1 MEHDLKKIRD
11 RFERLDCASI
21 CDASPLVRAFA
32 PGLKPLHPE
41 KRMVGRARTICCTN
55 DYLTV
60 IKTLTEAKEGEV
72 LVVDGRRQNQAIF
85 GELLAAEAHRRHLAG
100 AVIDGAVRDVTGMRQ
115 IGIPIYYRWTNPRAG
130 RAEIIEPPEDFVS
143 VCGVTVFQ
151 GDWVMGDSDGI
162 VVVSSDQIDTVL
174 SVAEEIQK
182 VEEKVFKSI
191 KGGASLTQIMKFEEF
206 RREHEKDIRSRLDY
220 HLSER

>member
-1 MEHDLKKIRD
+1 MERELKKIRS
-11 RFERLDCASI
+11 RFDKLDCASL

-32 PGLKPLHPE
+32 PGLSALHPG

-60 IKTLTEAKEGEV
+60 IKALTEAKEGEV

-85 GELLAAEAHRRHLAG
+85 GELLAAEAHRRGLSG
-100 AVIDGAVRDVTGMRQ
+100 AVIDGAVRDLSGMRQ
-115 IGIPIYYRWTNPRAG
+115 IDLPVYYRWVNPRAG
-130 RAEIIEPPEDFVS
+130 RAEVIEPPDEFVS

-151 GDWVMGDSDGI
+151 GDWVMGDGDGI
-162 VVVSSDQIDTVL
+162 AVIPNEQIGAVI

-182 VEEKVFKSI
+182 VEEKVFRSI
-191 KGGASLTQIMKFEEF
+191 KNGASLTQIMKFEEF
-206 RREHEKDIRSRLDY
+206 RREHDRDIRSRLEY